1 MDIDPPTTQNDD
13 LEQQFL
19 TQFSCLGTSEKDDL
33 IHEFQNI
40 GDERNQA
47 TAEFFLEMN
56 NW

>member
-33 IHEFQNI
+33 INQFQNI
-40 GDERNQA
+40 GDERSQA